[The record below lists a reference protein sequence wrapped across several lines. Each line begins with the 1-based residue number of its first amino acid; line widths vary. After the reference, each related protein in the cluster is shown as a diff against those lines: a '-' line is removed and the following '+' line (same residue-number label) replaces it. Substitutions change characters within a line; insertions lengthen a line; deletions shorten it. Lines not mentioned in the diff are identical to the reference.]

1 MKIAIAGTG
10 YVGLSNAVLLAQ
22 HNEVKA
28 VDIVSERVKLLN
40 AGKSPIVDKELE
52 KFLAEG
58 NLNFQATTDAKQ
70 AYREADFVVVATPT
84 NYDSKRNSFDTSSV
98 ENVIE
103 LVLSLLLKFRYGSL
117 CYEHADPPLLEYD
130 CFIHQQIDSFQRS
143 GGINLIINGKFRD
156 GRYLALFRESFC

>member
-103 LVLSLLLKFRYGSL
+103 LVLSSNPK
-117 CYEHADPPLLEYD
+117 AV
-130 CFIHQQIDSFQRS
+130 
-143 GGINLIINGKFRD
+143 IIIKSTVPVGYTKSVREKYHVKNIVFSPEVLRE
-156 GRYLALFRESFC
+156 GRAR